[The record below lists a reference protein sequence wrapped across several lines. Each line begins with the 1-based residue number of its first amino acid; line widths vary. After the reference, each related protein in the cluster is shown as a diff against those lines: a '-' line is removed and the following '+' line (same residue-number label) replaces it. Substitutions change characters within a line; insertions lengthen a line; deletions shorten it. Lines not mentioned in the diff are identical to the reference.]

1 MSKKIRFTKDHG
13 RNKAGWVIG
22 TTDSAAAQLIAL
34 GVAVSVAD
42 DVRALRYAPTAP
54 VQAEC
59 IAPVVEELEAA
70 PKGAKLP
77 VDFFEVEEVQQTDY
91 TETITAKNKK

>member
-1 MSKKIRFTKDHG
+1 MSKKIRFKKDHG

-22 TTDSAAAQLIAL
+22 TTESAAASLVAQGIAEF
-34 GVAVSVAD
+34 VAD
-42 DVRALRYAPTAP
+42 DVRALRYAPNAP

-59 IAPVVEELEAA
+59 IAPVIEELEAA

-77 VDFFEVEEVQQTDY
+77 PLERNNEQE
-91 TETITAKNKK
+91 KK